1 MEKDSLRRF
10 ILANTQVR
18 GEWVHLVS
26 AWQALLTNNAYPEVV
41 KKVLGE
47 ALAAVVLL
55 SATIKYQG
63 SLILQIK
70 GSGALHLL
78 VVQADSEGTVRGLA
92 RYNEDELNNLIV
104 EPSLLDLLSDDA
116 IMVITIQPNNASKPY
131 QGIVA
136 LNGETMQACLHAY
149 FEQSEQ
155 LATRL
160 YLAADAN
167 ACAGLL
173 LQRLPEQANDKDG
186 WNRATILANTLSEQD
201 LLTWNHDTLLQRLY
215 HEEQVTLFDR
225 KEICFQCTCSVAR
238 IEGAI
243 QALGEVEAQDIINE
257 QGHIQVDCEFC
268 NKDYR
273 FDRVDIKRIF
283 TPTAIKPSQHSTH

>member
-18 GEWVHLVS
+18 GEWVHLDTT
-26 AWQALLTNNAYPEVV
+26 WQALLTNNDYPDVV

-70 GSGALHLL
+70 GSGAMHLL

-92 RYNEDELNNLIV
+92 RYKEEVLSNMIE
-104 EPSLLDLLSDDA
+104 EPSLPDLLSDDA
-116 IMVITIQPNNASKPY
+116 IMVITIQPNNSSKPY

-136 LNGETMQACLHAY
+136 LNGETMQACLQTY
-149 FEQSEQ
+149 FKQSEQ

-186 WNRATILANTLSEQD
+186 WNRATILANTLSGKD
-201 LLTWNHDTLLQRLY
+201 LLTWDHDTLLQRLY

-225 KEICFQCTCSVAR
+225 KEIRFQCTCSVAR
-238 IEGAI
+238 TEGAI
-243 QALGEVEAQDIINE
+243 QALGETEAQDIINE
-257 QGHIQVDCEFC
+257 QGYIHVDCEFC
-268 NKDYR
+268 NKNYR
-273 FDRVDIKRIF
+273 FDNVDIKRIF
-283 TPTAIKPSQHSTH
+283 TPTAIKPSQNSTH

>member
-18 GEWVHLVS
+18 GEWVHLD
-26 AWQALLTNNAYPEVV
+26 ATWQALLTSNDYPDVV
-41 KKVLGE
+41 KKILGE

-70 GSGALHLL
+70 GSGAVHLL
-78 VVQADSEGTVRGLA
+78 VVQADSEGSVRGLA
-92 RYNEDELNNLIV
+92 RYKNDALSNLPI
-104 EPSLLDLLSDDA
+104 EPSLPDLLSNDA
-116 IMVITIQPNNASKPY
+116 MMVITIQPNNGSKPY

-136 LNGETMQACLHAY
+136 LNGDTMQACLQAY

-167 ACAGLL
+167 TCTGLL
-173 LQRLPEQANDKDG
+173 LQRLPEQADDKDG
-186 WNRATILANTLSEQD
+186 WNRATILANTLSEKD
-201 LLTWNHDTLLQRLY
+201 LLTWNYDMLLQRLY

-225 KEICFQCTCSVAR
+225 KEIRFQCTCSVAR

-243 QALGEVEAQDIINE
+243 QTLGETEAQDIINE
-257 QGHIQVDCEFC
+257 QGYIQVDCEFC

-283 TPTAIKPSQHSTH
+283 TPDAIKPSQNSTH